1 MSQTEFDDDL
11 SAQAVAGEED
21 QDQADE
27 LAPLLAGTFAIYETP
42 DGGYVLVTDTP
53 NRGVERKILP
63 GKLIR
68 LVTRGPG
75 ASMFGRIFG

>member
-11 SAQAVAGEED
+11 AAQAVAGEED
-21 QDQADE
+21 QDQGD
-27 LAPLLAGTFAIYETP
+27 PPPPMLAGTFAIYETP

-53 NRGVERKILP
+53 SRGIERKMIP
-63 GKLIR
+63 GKLVR